1 MVWQLLAKPLLS
13 VAGDAVKGFVETKKI
28 KGEVKIATL
37 KAEQKRQEDIAAG
50 KIKWEQSAIDQMKG
64 SWKDEFVLLALMIPA
79 ICSFIGPLQPH
90 IAEGFKILSTLPE
103 YYKHLLYLAC
113 SVSLGYRGAPGV
125 MGLFGKKK

>member
-1 MVWQLLAKPLLS
+1 MWQLLVKPLMS

-28 KGEVKIATL
+28 KSEIKITEI
-37 KAEQKRQEDIAAG
+37 KAEKKRLEDIAAG
-50 KIKWEQSAIDQMKG
+50 KIKWEQTAVDQMKG

-79 ICSFIGPLQPH
+79 ICAFIKPLQPH
-90 IAEGFKILSTLPE
+90 IADGFEILSTLPE

-113 SVSLGYRGAPGV
+113 SVSLGYRAAPGV